1 MNVGVGRARI
11 TAFGLLAALACTAP
25 EPQPPSATDSDPQ
38 LTGPPLDTVAVLAAA
53 REVMDSARYATMV
66 TLGPTGHPQA
76 RIVDP
81 FPPEPD
87 FTIYAATNARTRKA
101 AELAADPRITLLY
114 FDRVGGS
121 YVTVVG
127 RAELVR
133 DSASRVRYW
142 KEEWAAFYRDRN
154 LGEDYLL
161 IRVRPL
167 RLEISSERHGI
178 RNDAVTWRPVLVE
191 LP

>member
-1 MNVGVGRARI
+1 MIPRLSVARI
-11 TAFGLLAALACTAP
+11 TAVGLLAALACAAP
-25 EPQPPSATDSDPQ
+25 EPQVPPGTASDAP
-38 LTGPPLDTVAVLAAA
+38 LASPPLDTVAVLAAA
-53 REVMDSARYATMV
+53 REVIDSAHYATLV
-66 TLGPTGHPQA
+66 TLGPSGHPQA
-76 RIVDP
+76 RSVDP

-87 FTIYAATNARTRKA
+87 FTIYAATNAQTRKA

-114 FDRVGGS
+114 FDRQGGS

-133 DSASRVRYW
+133 DSASRARYW
-142 KEEWAAFYRDRN
+142 KEEWATFYQDRN
-154 LGEDYLL
+154 LGDDYLL
-161 IRVRPL
+161 IRVTPL

>member
-1 MNVGVGRARI
+1 MSPGVGTARI
-11 TAFGLLAALACTAP
+11 TAIGLVAALACTAP
-25 EPQPPSATDSDPQ
+25 GPQTPPGNPSDAP
-38 LTGPPLDTVAVLAAA
+38 LASLPLDTVAVLAAA
-53 REVMDSARYATMV
+53 REVMDSARYATLV
-66 TLGPTGHPQA
+66 TLGPSGHPQA

-114 FDRVGGS
+114 FDRVASS

-133 DSASRVRYW
+133 DSASRARYW
-142 KEEWAAFYRDRN
+142 KEEWAAFYQDRN